1 MTTPVGVL
9 VVDDQPLIRHSLR
22 IVVDGAPDLAV
33 VGEAGTGDAA
43 VARAAELRPDIV
55 LMDIRMPGGDG
66 IDATRRILADPGP
79 HETRVLVLSM
89 FELDEYVHAALRA
102 GASGFLLKDAEP
114 ERLVDAIR
122 RTHSGESLF
131 APSILTR
138 LVAHY
143 LDRPAAQAPG
153 REAVQVPGREAA
165 QVPGREAAEGPD
177 RLRAQDPAPAATAHR
192 TALQAPQGPG
202 VLTDRE
208 TEVLTQVGRGLS
220 NDEIT
225 RALTI
230 SMGTVKTH
238 IGSLRAK
245 LHARDRAQLVI
256 AAYDHGLVGTDR
268 NEA

>member
-1 MTTPVGVL
+1 MTAPVGVL

-66 IDATRRILADPGP
+66 IDATRRILVGPGLQG
-79 HETRVLVLSM
+79 TRVLVLSM

-114 ERLVDAIR
+114 ARLVDAIR

-143 LDRPAAQAPG
+143 LDKPAAL
-153 REAVQVPGREAA
+153 
-165 QVPGREAAEGPD
+165 D
-177 RLRAQDPAPAATAHR
+177 RHAAQDPARDLSQDATARR
-192 TALQAPQGPG
+192 TAARLSRGPG

-225 RALTI
+225 QALTI

-256 AAYDHGLVGTDR
+256 AAYDHGLVGTGR
-268 NEA
+268 EEA

>member
-1 MTTPVGVL
+1 LTAPVGVL

-22 IVVDGAPDLAV
+22 TVDDGAPGLSV
-33 VGEAGTGDAA
+33 VGEAGTGADAVRHA
-43 VARAAELRPDIV
+43 VRLRPDIV

-66 IDATRRILADPGP
+66 IDATRRITEDPTLG
-79 HETRVLVLSM
+79 HTRVLVLSM

-114 ERLVDAIR
+114 ARLVDAVR
-122 RTHSGESLF
+122 RTHAGESLF

-143 LDRPAAQAPG
+143 VDRPAAPDTAPEPWTE
-153 REAVQVPGREAA
+153 R
-165 QVPGREAAEGPD
+165 
-177 RLRAQDPAPAATAHR
+177 
-192 TALQAPQGPG
+192 GPG

-208 TEVLTQVGRGLS
+208 REVLTQVGRGLS
-220 NDEIT
+220 NDEIA

-230 SMGTVKTH
+230 SMGTVKSH
-238 IGSLRAK
+238 IGSLLAK

-256 AAYDHGLVGTDR
+256 AAYEHGLVGTTGAPER
-268 NEA
+268 AGE